1 MEREQLIEK
10 LEQAND
16 EQKSELLSWLN
27 DGAGH
32 TVAGLEYYT
41 SKGIPTDFVEPMVNR
56 TWSNFV
62 AVPEGITKVGEDV
75 ITGRPIGWYDSKDEY
90 GQRRRGWKFLLTPQE
105 DECGFLT
112 PGYGSISDDR
122 TRRIFVE
129 DVEEDDYEYPED
141 EWDEYI
147 KTHRLHPKASYWSHH
162 WEQCGNWSDGKGTL
176 TIEYRLPVTP
186 KVDRYD
192 NNKEYTYDVED
203 SGAYYLVK
211 YDGRKRTDFYCLH
224 RLVNYQRFLDE
235 GPLTMEAAIEKAEA
249 GIAKRTEEDG
259 SIIHYLTMRDD
270 SPEYYVFD
278 EGNRSP
284 TGFQPVESIA
294 KEYIKFNEEE
304 REWKQRRLN
313 NAFEDVDS
321 AIFELAVKQGR
332 LPKPLGAWKVE
343 RFIPMGYT
351 DVMWNG
357 GWMTPWVDG
366 VGSHTVICAIKRTLG
381 DEEYSRSIGRG
392 SGARHDAQNLL
403 SYMKANNIV
412 FGDEEE

>member
-16 EQKSELLSWLN
+16 EQKGELLSWLK

-41 SKGIPTDFVEPMVNR
+41 SKGIPADFVESMVDR

-62 AVPEGITKVGEDV
+62 AVPKGITKVGEDV
-75 ITGRPIGWYDSKDEY
+75 ITGRPIGWFDSESEY
-90 GQRRRGWKFLLTPQE
+90 GQRKGGWKFLLTPQE
-105 DECGFLT
+105 EECGFLT
-112 PGYGSISDDR
+112 PGYRSIADDR
-122 TRRIFVE
+122 TKRIFVE
-129 DVEEDDYEYPED
+129 GVKEYDYEDPCDYD
-141 EWDEYI
+141 VWDEYI
-147 KTHRLHPKASYWSHH
+147 KTHRLHPKADYWSHH
-162 WEQCGNWSDGKGTL
+162 WELCGGLDGKGTL

-186 KVDRYD
+186 RVDQFND
-192 NNKEYTYDVED
+192 NKEYTYDVED
-203 SGAYYLVK
+203 SSAYYIVK

-259 SIIHYLTMRDD
+259 SISRYRTIGGGNT
-270 SPEYYVFD
+270 PEYYTKD
-278 EGNRSP
+278 
-284 TGFQPVESIA
+284 GFQPVESIA

-313 NAFEDVDS
+313 NAFEDLGHP
-321 AIFELAVKQGR
+321 IFELAVKQGR
-332 LPKPLGAWKVE
+332 LPVYETVGEWKLE
-343 RFIPMGYT
+343 QFIPMGYT

-392 SGARHDAQNLL
+392 SGARHDAQYLL